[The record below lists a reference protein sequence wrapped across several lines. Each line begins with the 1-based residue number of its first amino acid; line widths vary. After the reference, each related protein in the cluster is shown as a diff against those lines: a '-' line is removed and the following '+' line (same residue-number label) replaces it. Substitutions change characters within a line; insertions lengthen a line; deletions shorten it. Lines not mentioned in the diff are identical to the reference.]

1 MLDAG
6 RIDLRR
12 THPQAPP
19 LATEHALEALI
30 PRDRAAVP
38 ALAASFTRHHHHR
51 GHHFRPASG
60 HNSFDILDYLNTIM
74 SMTPPPVIGELQ
86 AFKARFF
93 KALAHPVRIR
103 IVELLVASH
112 RSVQELQAALALDQS
127 SVSQHLAVLRAN
139 QVVTARKEGASVR
152 YALRDALVG
161 DLLEV
166 ARRIFGNQLAGTQGM
181 LRELQRERR
190 RR

>member
-1 MLDAG
+1 M
-6 RIDLRR
+6 
-12 THPQAPP
+12 TSPS
-19 LATEHALEALI
+19 
-30 PRDRAAVP
+30 P
-38 ALAASFTRHHHHR
+38 A
-51 GHHFRPASG
+51 
-60 HNSFDILDYLNTIM
+60 
-74 SMTPPPVIGELQ
+74 IGELQ

-103 IVELLVASH
+103 IVELLVAHH

-127 SVSQHLAVLRAN
+127 GVSQHLAVLRAN
-139 QVVTARKEGASVR
+139 QVVTARKEGVTVR

-161 DLLEV
+161 DLLAV
-166 ARRIFGNQLAGTQGM
+166 ARRIFGNQLAGTRGM